1 MNFLKNMLAAL
12 VALIIFSV
20 VGFFIILGVFSALSA
35 EKPVEVEAN
44 SVLHLKLDRPI
55 DEVEQQ
61 NPLEELFPVAPE
73 ILGLVQVKEAI
84 AKAKSDDNIKG
95 IYLAAPIL
103 MAGIATVEE
112 LRQALID
119 FKSEGKFVVSY
130 GEFYTEGAYY
140 LASVADKIYLH
151 PEGSLEINGL
161 AANLAFFK
169 GMFDKLE
176 IEPQVFRVGDFKSAV
191 EPFIREDMS
200 EENRTQLR
208 SLLNSVNDQMMNNMA
223 KSRNMT
229 LEQVQE
235 ISSKMLVRNPQ
246 DAKELA
252 MVDDLLYL
260 DQVKDQLK
268 ELVGTGEE
276 DELEMISY
284 SNYRKSYSSYKSSRN
299 KVAVIVASGDIVP
312 GKGDMD
318 NVGSDKFAKEIRKA
332 RENDDIKAIVMRI
345 NSPGGSFIASDV
357 MWRELKLA
365 SEVKPVIASMS
376 DVAASGGYYL
386 AMACD
391 TIMAQPNTI
400 TGSIGIFSIIFNA
413 QGFLNNK
420 LGVTTDEVAT
430 GEISTLYTMSRPL
443 SEEQKR
449 IIQKDTDEGYETFVT
464 KAAEGRGMS
473 VDDIKAIASGRV
485 WSGLQALDN
494 GLIDQLGGI
503 DDAIALAAEKAG
515 VADDYKVRYYPE
527 KKPFLEQLLSDL
539 EGEAKTKF
547 MKEELSDLYPYLR
560 QYEKVKNLRGLQAR
574 LPFELRLE

>member
-95 IYLAAPIL
+95 IYLDAPIL

-208 SLLNSVNDQMMNNMA
+208 SLLNSVNDQMMSNMA

>member
-95 IYLAAPIL
+95 IYLDAPIL

-208 SLLNSVNDQMMNNMA
+208 SLLNSVNDQMMSNMA
-223 KSRNMT
+223 KSRNMS

>member
-95 IYLAAPIL
+95 IYLDAPIL

>member
-95 IYLAAPIL
+95 IYLDAPIL

-130 GEFYTEGAYY
+130 GAFYTEGAYY

>member
-20 VGFFIILGVFSALSA
+20 VGFFIMLGVFSALSA

-95 IYLAAPIL
+95 IYLDAPIL

-208 SLLNSVNDQMMNNMA
+208 SLLNSVNDQMMSNMA

-332 RENDDIKAIVMRI
+332 RENDDIQAIVMRI

>member
-20 VGFFIILGVFSALSA
+20 VGFFIMLGVFSALSA

-95 IYLAAPIL
+95 IYLDAPIL

-208 SLLNSVNDQMMNNMA
+208 SLLNSVNDQMMSNMA

-503 DDAIALAAEKAG
+503 DNAIALAAEKAG

-547 MKEELSDLYPYLR
+547 MKEELRDLYPYLR

>member
-20 VGFFIILGVFSALSA
+20 VGFFIMLGVFSALSA

-95 IYLAAPIL
+95 IYLDAPIL

-208 SLLNSVNDQMMNNMA
+208 SLLNSVNDQMMSNMA